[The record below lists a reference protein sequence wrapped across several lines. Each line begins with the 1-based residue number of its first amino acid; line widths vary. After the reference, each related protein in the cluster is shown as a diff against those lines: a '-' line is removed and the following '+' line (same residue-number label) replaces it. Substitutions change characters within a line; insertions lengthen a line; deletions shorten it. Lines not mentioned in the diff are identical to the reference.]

1 MDQKRIGD
9 FVAADRRNKSLTQ
22 AQLAEQL
29 HISPK
34 TVSRW
39 EMGKGLPLLK

>member
-39 EMGKGLPLLK
+39 ETGKGLPMLK

>member
-9 FVAADRRNKSLTQ
+9 FIAAERRNKSLTQ

-39 EMGKGLPLLK
+39 ETGVSHS

>member
-39 EMGKGLPLLK
+39 ETGKGLPLLK

>member
-9 FVAADRRNKSLTQ
+9 FIAADRRNKDLAQ

-39 EMGKGLPLLK
+39 ETGKGLPLLK

>member
-9 FVAADRRNKSLTQ
+9 FIAAERRNKDLAQ
-22 AQLAEQL
+22 AQLAEQR

-39 EMGKGLPLLK
+39 ETGQGLPLLN

>member
-9 FVAADRRNKSLTQ
+9 FIAADRRNKSLTQ

-39 EMGKGLPLLK
+39 ETGVSKTKGY